1 MKDVKLKY
9 SEQFYIILNLKIN
22 IPQSNK
28 LKLKFHILIDQT
40 NFTVYSRR
48 LHFKNLHLNLKTSL
62 SVSRLLQFC

>member
-48 LHFKNLHLNLKTSL
+48 CILKIYILT
-62 SVSRLLQFC
+62 